1 LPKPTLQEYQ
11 EAIQR
16 PDLCF
21 KDSDLRNGKSIS
33 GVFGL
38 PKVISGGFAGV
49 FQIRKGGKSYAARCF
64 LRDVGDIEIRYKA
77 IQEFLKRKRIPY
89 FVKFEYVDQ
98 GIMVKGK
105 RHPLLKMEW
114 LDGETL
120 GGYVEK
126 NRRDSQAM
134 EDIAQK
140 FKELVGELKKR
151 GVSHCDLHDANIM
164 VVGGELK
171 MIDYDAMFVP
181 GLEGFLGSEVGHINY
196 QHPERRLE
204 DFGHHVDNFS
214 EWALYIS
221 LLALARKPEVWE
233 ELNGGD
239 QCLLFRS
246 TDYSNPDRSKA
257 FRALENIPDDNLK
270 LLLDTFKDA
279 IYTYN
284 LPDIPSIVDE
294 NKILHRRRQLMSEVA
309 KIPQISM
316 DGLKVT
322 MPRRDKSWIWANK
335 EVKHMSLPKNMKL
348 ERLALALTL
357 LYTLAVGGFYVL
369 YQVPLLDLARYASGI
384 PVMALVIATS
394 YFGRDVVR
402 QRSQKASSVRQLE
415 AKIKSQ
421 QEKICREVQN
431 VDQIK
436 EDTNQKIKEL
446 KERIVTLKNQ
456 EELELK
462 KKESTHWSRLQQV
475 SGAKKEV
482 KVQERN
488 ERYALLKK
496 KQQDHIAAKLSGHRI
511 SGSKTPGLGMVKSF
525 MLSRK
530 GIKTAAD
537 FTDVGVWTSVLARK
551 SACFKM
557 RNGRTVMVGWV
568 NPEQVDF
575 LIRWRNR
582 LVDRYESSAPRKL
595 SKEDKQRIK
604 NKYKLQLKRIKEEER
619 KAKKEIQREKN
630 AIKDGYTKRY
640 DSLRAEIEKHKQAH
654 DATVSMARASLATIC
669 DEIEKIDWEIK
680 GLEHELEGY
689 KSITFA
695 NYVKEIIIGAARAKV

>member
-1 LPKPTLQEYQ
+1 MPKPTLQEYQ

-21 KDSDLRNGKSIS
+21 KDSDLRNGKPIS

-64 LRDVGDIEIRYKA
+64 LRDVGDIEKRYKA
-77 IQEFLKRKRIPY
+77 IKEFLKRKRIPY

-105 RHPLLKMEW
+105 RHPILKMEW

-134 EDIAQK
+134 EDMAQK

-151 GVSHCDLHDANIM
+151 GISHCDLHDANIM

-181 GLEGFLGSEVGHINY
+181 GLEDFLGSEVGHINY

-204 DFGHHVDNFS
+204 DFGPHVDNFS
-214 EWALYIS
+214 EWVIYIS
-221 LLALARKPEVWE
+221 LLALARRPEVWE

-246 TDYSNPDRSKA
+246 TDYSDPNRSKA

-284 LPDIPSIVDE
+284 LADIPSIVDK
-294 NKILHRRRQLMSEVA
+294 NKILHRRRQLMNEVA

-316 DGLKVT
+316 DRLEVT
-322 MPRRDKSWIWANK
+322 IPRRDKSWIWANK
-335 EVKHMSLPKNMKL
+335 EVEHMSLPKNMKL

-357 LYTLAVGGFYVL
+357 LYTLAVGGFYVQ
-369 YQVPLLDLARYASGI
+369 YQTPLLELARYASGI
-384 PVMALVIATS
+384 PIMALIIAAS
-394 YFGRDVVR
+394 YLSRDVVR
-402 QRSQKASSVRQLE
+402 QRGKKASRVRQLE
-415 AKIKSQ
+415 SEIRSR
-421 QEKICREVQN
+421 QEKIRREVQY

-436 EDTNQKIKEL
+436 EDKNQKIKEL

-462 KKESTHWSRLQQV
+462 KSESAHWSRLQHV
-475 SGAKKEV
+475 SEAKKEV

-488 ERYALLKK
+488 ERYALLKE
-496 KQQDHIAAKLSGHRI
+496 KQRNHIAAHLSGHRI
-511 SGSKTPGLGMVKSF
+511 SSSKTPGLGMVKSF

-530 GIKTAAD
+530 GIETAAD
-537 FTDVGVWTSVLARK
+537 FTDVGFWTSVLARK
-551 SACFKM
+551 SARFKM
-557 RNGRTVMVGWV
+557 RDGRTVMVRWV
-568 NPEQVDF
+568 SPQQVDS
-575 LIRWRNR
+575 LREWRNR

-595 SKEDKQRIK
+595 SKEDEQRIK
-604 NKYKLQLKRIKEEER
+604 SKYRLQLERLEEEER
-619 KAKKEIQREKN
+619 KAKEEIQREKN
-630 AIKDGYTKRY
+630 AIKNGYTKRY

-654 DATVSMARASLATIC
+654 DATVSRTRASLATIC
-669 DEIEKIDWEIK
+669 DEIDKIDWEIK

-689 KSITFA
+689 ESITFA
-695 NYVKEIIIGAARAKV
+695 NYMKEIIIGAK

>member
-1 LPKPTLQEYQ
+1 MPKPTLQEYQ

-21 KDSDLRNGKSIS
+21 KDRDLRNGKPIS

-64 LRDVGDIEIRYKA
+64 LRDVGDIEKRYKA

-98 GIMVKGK
+98 GIMVNGK

-126 NRRDSQAM
+126 NRRDSQTM
-134 EDIAQK
+134 EDMAQK

-181 GLEGFLGSEVGHINY
+181 GLEGFLGSEVGHTNY
-196 QHPERRLE
+196 QHPERRLK
-204 DFGHHVDNFS
+204 DFGPHVDNFS
-214 EWALYIS
+214 EWVIYIS

-246 TDYSNPDRSKA
+246 TDYSDPDRSKA

-279 IYTYN
+279 VYTYN
-284 LPDIPSIVDE
+284 LADIPSIVDE
-294 NKILHRRRQLMSEVA
+294 NKILHRRRQLMNEVA

-316 DGLKVT
+316 DGLEVT
-322 MPRRDKSWIWANK
+322 IPRRDKSWIWANK
-335 EVKHMSLPKNMKL
+335 EVEHMSLPKNMRL

-357 LYTLAVGGFYVL
+357 LYTLAVGGFYVQ
-369 YQVPLLDLARYASGI
+369 YQAPLLELARYASGI
-384 PVMALVIATS
+384 PVMALIIAAS
-394 YFGRDVVR
+394 YLGRDVVR
-402 QRSQKASSVRQLE
+402 LRGKKASRVRQLE
-415 AKIKSQ
+415 SEIRSR
-421 QEKICREVQN
+421 QEKIRREVQN
-431 VDQIK
+431 VNQIK
-436 EDTNQKIKEL
+436 EDVNQKIKEL

-462 KKESTHWSRLQQV
+462 KRESTHWSRLQQV
-475 SGAKKEV
+475 SEAKKEV
-482 KVQERN
+482 KVQDRN
-488 ERYALLKK
+488 ERYTLLKE
-496 KQQDHIAAKLSGHRI
+496 KQRDHIAAQLSSHRI
-511 SGSKTPGLGMVKSF
+511 SSSKNPGIGMVKSF
-525 MLSRK
+525 MLSRM

-551 SACFKM
+551 SARFKM
-557 RNGRTVMVGWV
+557 RDGRTVMVRWV
-568 NPEQVDF
+568 SPEQVDS
-575 LIRWRNR
+575 LRGWRNR

-595 SKEDKQRIK
+595 SKEDEQRIK
-604 NKYKLQLKRIKEEER
+604 NKYKLQLERLEEEET
-619 KAKKEIQREKN
+619 KAKEEIQREKN

-640 DSLRAEIEKHKQAH
+640 NSLRAEIEKHKQAH
-654 DATVSMARASLATIC
+654 DATVSRARASLVTIC
-669 DEIEKIDWEIK
+669 DEIDKIDWEIK

-689 KSITFA
+689 ESITFA
-695 NYVKEIIIGAARAKV
+695 NYVKEIIIGAK

>member
-1 LPKPTLQEYQ
+1 MPKPTLQEYQ

-21 KDSDLRNGKSIS
+21 KDSDLKNGKPIS

-64 LRDVGDIEIRYKA
+64 LRDVGDIEKRYKA

-98 GIMVKGK
+98 GIMVNGK
-105 RHPLLKMEW
+105 RQPLLKMEW

-126 NRRDSQAM
+126 NWRDSQAM
-134 EDIAQK
+134 EDMAQK

-181 GLEGFLGSEVGHINY
+181 SLEGFLSSEVGHTNY
-196 QHPERRLE
+196 QHPERRLK
-204 DFGHHVDNFS
+204 DFGPHVDNFS
-214 EWALYIS
+214 EWVIYIS

-246 TDYSNPDRSKA
+246 TDYSDPDRSKA

-279 IYTYN
+279 VYTYN
-284 LPDIPSIVDE
+284 LADIPSIVDE
-294 NKILHRRRQLMSEVA
+294 NKILHRRRQLMNEVA

-316 DGLKVT
+316 DGLEVT
-322 MPRRDKSWIWANK
+322 IPRRDKSWIWANK
-335 EVKHMSLPKNMKL
+335 EVEHMSLPKNMRL
-348 ERLALALTL
+348 ERLVLALTL
-357 LYTLAVGGFYVL
+357 LYTLAVGGFYVQ
-369 YQVPLLDLARYASGI
+369 YQTSLLELARYASGI
-384 PVMALVIATS
+384 PVMALIIAAS
-394 YFGRDVVR
+394 YLGRDVVR
-402 QRSQKASSVRQLE
+402 QRDKKASRVRQLE
-415 AKIKSQ
+415 SEIRSW
-421 QEKICREVQN
+421 QEKIRREVQN
-431 VDQIK
+431 VNQIK
-436 EDTNQKIKEL
+436 EDANQKIKEL
-446 KERIVTLKNQ
+446 KERIVSLKNQ
-456 EELELK
+456 EEMELK
-462 KKESTHWSRLQQV
+462 KRESTHWSRLQQV
-475 SGAKKEV
+475 SEAKKEV

-488 ERYALLKK
+488 ERYALLKE
-496 KQQDHIAAKLSGHRI
+496 KQRDHITAQLSGHRI
-511 SGSKTPGLGMVKSF
+511 SDSKTPGIGMVKSF
-525 MLSRK
+525 MLSRM

-537 FTDVGVWTSVLARK
+537 FTDVDVGTSVLARK
-551 SACFKM
+551 SARFKM
-557 RNGRTVMVGWV
+557 RDGRTVMVRWV
-568 NPEQVDF
+568 GLEQVD
-575 LIRWRNR
+575 LLRGWRNR

-595 SKEDKQRIK
+595 SKEDEQRIK
-604 NKYKLQLKRIKEEER
+604 NKYKLQLERLEEEER
-619 KAKKEIQREKN
+619 KAKEKIQHEKN
-630 AIKDGYTKRY
+630 AIKERYTKRY
-640 DSLRAEIEKHKQAH
+640 DSLKAKIEKHKQTH
-654 DATVSMARASLATIC
+654 NATVSRARASLATIC
-669 DEIEKIDWEIK
+669 DEIDKIDWEIK

-689 KSITFA
+689 ESITFA
-695 NYVKEIIIGAARAKV
+695 NYVKEIIIGAK